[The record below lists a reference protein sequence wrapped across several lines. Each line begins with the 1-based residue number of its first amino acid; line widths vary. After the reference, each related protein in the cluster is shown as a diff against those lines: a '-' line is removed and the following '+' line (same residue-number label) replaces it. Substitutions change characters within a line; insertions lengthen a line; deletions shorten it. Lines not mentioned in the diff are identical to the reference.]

1 MKNGEERAGARAA
14 VAVQTLKKSE
24 GFDFTPIREDFH
36 KLLVNV
42 GNQLERQWPPR
53 YSQVGS
59 GQMVLLQLVRL
70 AVLNYKTIAFVC
82 SDVKDGAVRDPR
94 FCLSTPALNRTI
106 LEIIAST
113 LYLLEDLPRHT
124 DLFYRAAW
132 RDEQETLKTYRAR
145 YTGRPRWD
153 AFISTRTAGVDKL
166 EKSLR
171 ITDKEK
177 NDINRILRWPK
188 LGKVIR
194 RIRADYSNSTALTF
208 LEFLNDWV
216 YRELSTQSHLEPK
229 GLGEMGLFFL
239 GMADLQAIS
248 GQDRDGVD
256 DRLELKLRE
265 FRTNQVW
272 TAVTLILSLV
282 TEIDSH
288 FEYGLKNKL
297 AFYWTLFRAHSETVE
312 EFYAERYGALVN

>member
-1 MKNGEERAGARAA
+1 MSSQQQEAGVRTAVVAGEE
-14 VAVQTLKKSE
+14 KPD
-24 GFDFTPIREDFH
+24 GFDFTPIRDDFH
-36 KLLVNV
+36 KLLANV
-42 GNQLERQWPPR
+42 GNQLEREWPRR

-82 SDVKDGAVRDPR
+82 SDLKDGAVRDPR
-94 FCLSTPALNRTI
+94 FCLATPALNRTI

-113 LYLLEDLPRHT
+113 LYLLEDLPRHA
-124 DLFYRAAW
+124 DLFFKAAW
-132 RDEQETLKTYRAR
+132 RDEQETLAKYRAR
-145 YTGRPRWD
+145 YAGRPRWD
-153 AFISTRTAGVDKL
+153 AYISTRTAGVEKL
-166 EKSLR
+166 EESLR
-171 ITDKEK
+171 ITDQEK
-177 NDINRILRWPK
+177 QDINRVLRWPK
-188 LGKVIR
+188 LGKIIKRV
-194 RIRADYSNSTALTF
+194 RADYPNSEALPY

-248 GQDRDGVD
+248 RQDRDGVD
-256 DRLELKLRE
+256 ERLEFKLQE

-272 TAVTLILSLV
+272 TAVTLILSLA

-288 FEYGLKNKL
+288 FDYGLREKL

-312 EFYAERYGALVN
+312 EFHDERYGALLI